1 MFYFKIVAFNRI
13 FASESFDQLRMVF
26 DEYYKL
32 TGRQIEQAIKNEMSS
47 SVERAFL
54 TVGKLKI

>member
-1 MFYFKIVAFNRI
+1 
-13 FASESFDQLRMVF
+13 MVF

-54 TVGKLKI
+54 TVGKLKIQL

>member
-1 MFYFKIVAFNRI
+1 MPYNKFYVVVFNRI

-32 TGRQIEQAIKNEMSS
+32 TGRQIEQALRNEMST

-54 TVGKLKI
+54 TVG

>member
-1 MFYFKIVAFNRI
+1 MAYNKFYVVVFNRI

-32 TGRQIEQAIKNEMSS
+32 TGRQIEQALRNEMST

-54 TVGKLKI
+54 TVG